1 MGNFSDYAEGAFY
14 ANQALIAEAQ
24 ASGLTRA
31 EVVAKAMAL
40 QPIALVYAEG
50 ADEWGN
56 DHGLAM
62 AWWCLQGHRF
72 PLGTLAISANISG
85 DWADVE
91 ACYGAE
97 RLADIKAWQAAMN
110 AHKAEGRWSSLESP
124 ARLAFVR
131 AADKIMDLLR
141 R

>member
-1 MGNFSDYAEGAFY
+1 VGNFSDYAQDAFY

-31 EVVAKAMAL
+31 EVVAEAMAL

-50 ADEWGN
+50 ADDYGQ

-72 PLGTLAISANISG
+72 DLGTLAISANISG
-85 DWADVE
+85 DWSDVE
-91 ACYGAE
+91 ACYGTA
-97 RLADIKAWQAAMN
+97 RLGEIKAWQLALN